1 MKAGDLERLQTGL
14 ARLADA
20 AASWEPP
27 GGAPAEAGE
36 AMAADKPLPADLT
49 VVGVCVTYP
58 SGVGGAGNA
67 GEPVWAAAVLM
78 RGDEV
83 IAEACERGS
92 TGGPYVAGLL
102 ALRCGPL
109 LERAVRGSPPRLPV
123 SRRSQAA
130 SGNRA
135 THGRF
140 LSANGKAR
148 LDKSRGPMGRAI
160 AWDSPA
166 ATVSGRQTSRPEA
179 AVS

>member
-123 SRRSQAA
+123 SRRSQAGLPEIRGTRSTQKVVA
-130 SGNRA
+130 
-135 THGRF
+135 
-140 LSANGKAR
+140 
-148 LDKSRGPMGRAI
+148 SRGKGGSSRKGSCYYSEPG
-160 AWDSPA
+160 A
-166 ATVSGRQTSRPEA
+166 AA
-179 AVS
+179 